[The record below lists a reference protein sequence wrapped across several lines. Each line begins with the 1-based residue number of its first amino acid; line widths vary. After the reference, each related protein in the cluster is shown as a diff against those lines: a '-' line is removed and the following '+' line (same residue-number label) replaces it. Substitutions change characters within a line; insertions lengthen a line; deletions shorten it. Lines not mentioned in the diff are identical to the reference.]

1 MSKITKA
8 FMALADIASVC
19 RAQARALPS
28 REEKQLFWTGIGIS
42 LHKHL
47 YVCPLDEV
55 AEILKVPTYT
65 KLPGVGG
72 WVNGV
77 ANVRGKLLP
86 LLDMNLFFFGDAT
99 TQAQSRRRVLVLDEG
114 DMYTG
119 LIVDQ
124 VYGMQHFPNDGFIKT
139 IDGVAEPMKPF
150 VEGCYQRDDEV
161 WHVFRPKRLLKDA
174 RFMKLAG

>member
-1 MSKITKA
+1 MSKVTKA
-8 FMALADIASVC
+8 FIALADMARVC

-28 REEKQLFWTGIGIS
+28 REEKQLFWTGIGIR
-42 LHKHL
+42 LNKRL
-47 YVCPLDEV
+47 YVCPLEEV
-55 AEILKVPTYT
+55 AEILKLPAYT

-86 LLDMNLFFFGDAT
+86 LLDMNLFFFDDSS
-99 TQAQSRRRVLVLDEG
+99 TQVQSRRRVLVLDEG
-114 DMYTG
+114 EMYTG

-124 VYGMQHFPNDGFIKT
+124 VMGMQHFPNDGFIKST
-139 IDGVAEPMKPF
+139 EGVAEQIKPF
-150 VEGCYQRDDEV
+150 VDGCYQRDGEV
-161 WHVFRPKRLLKDA
+161 WQVFRPKRLLKDA